1 MKHILKLIVITTLI
15 FGPAIAA
22 DDHNHKIIPGP
33 QGGKLLESEPQHA
46 EFFVL
51 SNKKASVTFY
61 DDAMKPVAIKSQEVK
76 ITVEAK
82 SGKVAL
88 ELEKVGDSFVSKTT
102 LPEGDGYRVVIQI
115 KNDAA
120 SKPQNF
126 RVDYHTEICKECNRA
141 EYACSCDHGK
151 EGAHTGHKH

>member
-1 MKHILKLIVITTLI
+1 MKTAIKLLFVALLI
-15 FGPAIAA
+15 GSHAIAA

-51 SNKKASVTFY
+51 PNKKASVTFY

-88 ELEKVGDSFVSKTT
+88 ELEKVGDSFVSKTN
-102 LPEGDGYRVVIQI
+102 LPEGDGYRIVIQI
-115 KNDAA
+115 KNDAV

-141 EYACSCDHGK
+141 EYACSCEHGK
-151 EGAHTGHKH
+151 EGAHEGHKH